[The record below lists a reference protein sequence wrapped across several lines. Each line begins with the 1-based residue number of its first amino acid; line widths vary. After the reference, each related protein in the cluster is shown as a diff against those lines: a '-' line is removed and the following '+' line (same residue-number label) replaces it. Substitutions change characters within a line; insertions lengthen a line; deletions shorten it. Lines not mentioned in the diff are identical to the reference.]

1 MNARISALLIFCCCG
16 AIPGQ
21 TLRRIAAIDL
31 PGPPGQRFD
40 YLTMDDEDH
49 YLLSGHLGPGI
60 LYVIDV
66 RSNKLVKAI
75 PGVPGI
81 TGLEYV
87 PGLKKVYT
95 SNWGE
100 NKIGVVDLKDMKVV
114 KRLSTGEKPNGSTYA
129 EPFGKIYVS
138 DTNAKQEAI
147 VDVHKDV
154 IIKTLTFDSETG
166 TPQYDPVSR
175 QAYINLRSA
184 NQVAVVDPAS
194 DTVIGRYPVAGCEHN
209 HGMALDPTG
218 RRAFLLCGGNRTFTV
233 FDLDAHGS
241 VAHLPLPTGA
251 DVVKFD
257 PGLKRAYAACS
268 SGVIMVVQED
278 DPNHFRHLENFPVEP
293 KVHSLAVDTET
304 HRVYAPEEEEKGKP
318 VSRMI
323 VYEAVT
329 PAKTGQ

>member
-1 MNARISALLIFCCCG
+1 
-16 AIPGQ
+16 
-21 TLRRIAAIDL
+21 
-31 PGPPGQRFD
+31 
-40 YLTMDDEDH
+40 
-49 YLLSGHLGPGI
+49 
-60 LYVIDV
+60 
-66 RSNKLVKAI
+66 
-75 PGVPGI
+75 
-81 TGLEYV
+81 
-87 PGLKKVYT
+87 
-95 SNWGE
+95 
-100 NKIGVVDLKDMKVV
+100 
-114 KRLSTGEKPNGSTYA
+114 
-129 EPFGKIYVS
+129 
-138 DTNAKQEAI
+138 
-147 VDVHKDV
+147 
-154 IIKTLTFDSETG
+154 
-166 TPQYDPVSR
+166 
-175 QAYINLRSA
+175 
-184 NQVAVVDPAS
+184 
-194 DTVIGRYPVAGCEHN
+194 
-209 HGMALDPTG
+209 MALDPTG